1 MCFWNFNKQDEDPK
15 SNLDKEENSMC
26 RTRVH
31 KSVTNDVSYTE
42 TQGEDYSQELKK
54 LKENNDSLGN
64 KVIALE
70 TEKNN
75 LFLQLGKWKQ
85 EKEQIEKNLNTV
97 KEDCNSLND
106 LNVSQQRKISE
117 LNSTLDEYK
126 RIIQASG
133 ALIDNANKAVDQ
145 IISDCK
151 KMLVLCYQAEESSM
165 LKEQFL
171 VQCTKI
177 LQRQGIHVLDA
188 LDGSFDPSKQDAVSV
203 LNTDDSSL
211 HGTVASSVR
220 IGFYNEKTGECDHQK
235 VIIYQ

>member
-1 MCFWNFNKQDEDPK
+1 MCFWNFNKQVEDPK
-15 SNLDKEENSMC
+15 SNLDKEEKSMC

-42 TQGEDYSQELKK
+42 TQGEDYSLELKK

-64 KVIALE
+64 KVKALE

-75 LFLQLGKWKQ
+75 LVIQLENCKQ
-85 EKEQIEKNLNTV
+85 EKEQIEKELNTV
-97 KEDCNSLND
+97 VKEKKSLND
-106 LNVSQQRKISE
+106 LNLSQQRTISE

-133 ALIDNANKAVDQ
+133 ALIDNTNKSVEQ
-145 IISDCK
+145 IVSDCK
-151 KMLVLCYQAEESSM
+151 KMLVLCYQSEESSL
-165 LKEQFL
+165 LKEQILAQFA
-171 VQCTKI
+171 KI
-177 LQRQGIHVLDA
+177 LLRQGIHVLDA
-188 LDGSFDPSKQDAVSV
+188 IDGSFDPSKQDAVSV

-235 VIIYQ
+235 VIIYK